1 MARARV
7 GSSIKKKLGMVV
19 YGDPFTGKSTFA
31 SQFLYMHNEDGSPMK
46 VLYIDC
52 ESGSIDYYID
62 EIEEKG
68 GNVEELYIVYTQSLG
83 EVLGFIDKIKN
94 NDDFYILGDDG
105 EETEEVFLD
114 KSGKPWR
121 PDAMVIDGITV
132 LSSTVKQGLVEFS
145 KKRAKVKA
153 EGAGLIGDAK
163 LVKVEGAGMEL
174 KDYNAV
180 KFKQSNLILSLISS
194 GIHWICTAREADEKV
209 YKEDSEGKQISVP
222 TGKKVPEG
230 FGKDCVFNAH
240 TSIRFAR
247 DEYGDIIAI
256 CDKDRSGVHPNET
269 IADPQLTDWQCV
281 IDKSVGKKEFVVRND
296 LESAVATEQRIYT
309 NEIMN
314 SMGSSS
320 SSSTPSESSSAKDII
335 AEINAVMKAM
345 SVEERGNKKN
355 ALCAAALP
363 ASPNAIGKIT
373 DVSILNQIFEI
384 VKA

>member
-31 SQFLYMHNEDGSPMK
+31 SQFLYMHNEDGTPMK

-83 EVLGFIDKIKN
+83 EVLSLIDKIKN
-94 NDDFYILGDDG
+94 DEDFYLMDENG
-105 EETEEVFLD
+105 EETDEVFLD

-121 PDAMVIDGITV
+121 ADAMVIDGITV

-153 EGAGLIGDAK
+153 DDAGLIGDAK

-209 YKEDSEGKQISVP
+209 YEKDSEGKQISVP

-240 TSIRFAR
+240 TSIRFTR

-269 IADPQLTDWQCV
+269 FANPQLTDWQCV
-281 IDKSVGKKEFVVRND
+281 IDKSVGKKEFIVRND
-296 LESAVATEQRIYT
+296 LESAVATEQKIYT
-309 NEIMN
+309 EEIMN
-314 SMGSSS
+314 SVGM
-320 SSSTPSESSSAKDII
+320 STTQVDTSSAKDII
-335 AEINAVMKAM
+335 AEINANMKNM
-345 SVEERGNKKN
+345 SVDARNEKKN
-355 ALCAAALP
+355 ALTAASLP
-363 ASPNAIGKIT
+363 ANPTAISKIT
-373 DVSILNQIFEI
+373 DISILNKILEI

>member
-7 GSSIKKKLGMVV
+7 GSAIKKKLGMVV

-68 GNVEELYIVYTQSLG
+68 GNVDELYIVYTQSLG

-94 NDDFYILGDDG
+94 DEDFYLIDEDG
-105 EETEEVFLD
+105 EESDEVFLD

-153 EGAGLIGDAK
+153 DDAGLVGDAR

-174 KDYNAV
+174 KDYNSV

-194 GIHWICTAREADEKV
+194 GIHWICTAREADEKI
-209 YKEDSEGKQISVP
+209 YEKDSEGKQIAVP
-222 TGKKVPEG
+222 TGKKMPEG

-240 TSIRFAR
+240 TSIRFTR
-247 DEYGDIIAI
+247 DEYGDIVAI
-256 CDKDRSGVHPNET
+256 CEKDRSGVHPNET
-269 IADPQLTDWQCV
+269 ISNPQLTDWQIV
-281 IDKSVGKKEFVVRND
+281 IDKSVGKKEFVVKND
-296 LESAVATEQRIYT
+296 LESAVATEQKIYT
-309 NEIMN
+309 EEIMN
-314 SMGSSS
+314 SMGASNTSSNV
-320 SSSTPSESSSAKDII
+320 SSAKSII
-335 AEINAVMKAM
+335 DEINAVMKGM
-345 SVEERGNKKN
+345 SADARTEKKN
-355 ALCAAALP
+355 ALTAASLP
-363 ASPNAIGKIT
+363 ATPSAIAKIT
-373 DVSILNQIFEI
+373 DTSTLNKILEI

>member
-7 GSSIKKKLGMVV
+7 GSTIKKKLGMVV

-46 VLYIDC
+46 VLYVDC

-83 EVLGFIDKIKN
+83 EVLGLIDKIKN
-94 NDDFYILGDDG
+94 DEDFYLLDEDG
-105 EETEEVFLD
+105 EESDEVFLD

-121 PDAMVIDGITV
+121 PDALVIDGITV

-153 EGAGLIGDAK
+153 DDAGLIGDAR
-163 LVKVEGAGMEL
+163 LVKIEGAGMEL

-194 GIHWICTAREADEKV
+194 GIHWVCTAREADEKT
-209 YKEDSEGKQISVP
+209 YEKDADGKQISVP
-222 TGKKVPEG
+222 TGKKIPEG
-230 FGKDCVFNAH
+230 FGKDCEYNAH
-240 TSIRFAR
+240 TSIRFTR

-256 CDKDRSGVHPNET
+256 CGKDRSGVHPYET
-269 IADPQLTDWQCV
+269 ISNPQLTDWQIV
-281 IDKSVGKKEFVVRND
+281 IDKSVGKKEFVVKND
-296 LESAVATEQRIYT
+296 LESAVATEQEIYT
-309 NEIMN
+309 KEIM
-314 SMGSSS
+314 GSAGVNNVA
-320 SSSTPSESSSAKDII
+320 STGASSAKGII
-335 AEINAVMKAM
+335 DEINAVMKGLTADGRT
-345 SVEERGNKKN
+345 EKKN
-355 ALCAAALP
+355 ALTAASLP
-363 ASPNAIGKIT
+363 ATPSAIAKIT
-373 DVSILNQIFEI
+373 DTTTLSKILEI

>member
-7 GSSIKKKLGMVV
+7 GSTIKKKLGMVV

-83 EVLGFIDKIKN
+83 EVINLIDKIKN
-94 NDDFYILGDDG
+94 DEDFYLIDEDG
-105 EETEEVFLD
+105 EESDEVFLD

-153 EGAGLIGDAK
+153 DDAGLIGDAR
-163 LVKVEGAGMEL
+163 LVKIEGAGMEL
-174 KDYNAV
+174 KDYNSV

-209 YKEDSEGKQISVP
+209 YEKDAEGKQIAVP

-240 TSIRFAR
+240 TSIRFTR
-247 DEYGDIIAI
+247 DEYGDVIAI
-256 CDKDRSGVHPNET
+256 CDKDRSLVHPNET
-269 IADPQLTDWQCV
+269 ISNPQLTDWQVV
-281 IDKSVGKKEFVVRND
+281 IDKSVGKTDFVVKND
-296 LESAVATEQRIYT
+296 LESAVATEQEIYT
-309 NEIMN
+309 KEIMG
-314 SMGSSS
+314 SAGSSDVP
-320 SSSTPSESSSAKDII
+320 STTASAKGII
-335 AEINAVMKAM
+335 DEINATMKGLTADGRT
-345 SVEERGNKKN
+345 EKKN
-355 ALCAAALP
+355 ALTAASLP
-363 ASPNAIGKIT
+363 ATPSAIAKIT
-373 DVSILNQIFEI
+373 DTTTLNKILEI

>member
-83 EVLGFIDKIKN
+83 EVLSLIDKIKN
-94 NDDFYILGDDG
+94 DEDFYLMDEDG
-105 EETEEVFLD
+105 EESDEVFLD

-153 EGAGLIGDAK
+153 DDAGLVGDAR
-163 LVKVEGAGMEL
+163 LVKIEGAGMEL
-174 KDYNAV
+174 KDYNSV

-209 YKEDSEGKQISVP
+209 YEKDSEGKQISVS

-240 TSIRFAR
+240 TSIRFTR
-247 DEYGDIIAI
+247 DEYGDIVAI
-256 CDKDRSGVHPNET
+256 CDKDRSGVHPYET
-269 IADPQLTDWQCV
+269 ISNPQLTDWQIV
-281 IDKSVGKKEFVVRND
+281 IDKSVGKQEFVVKND
-296 LESAVATEQRIYT
+296 LESAVATEQKIYT
-309 NEIMN
+309 EEIMN
-314 SMGSSS
+314 SMGGNSVSNV
-320 SSSTPSESSSAKDII
+320 SSAKDIVD
-335 AEINAVMKAM
+335 EINAVMKGLTADGRT
-345 SVEERGNKKN
+345 EKKN
-355 ALCAAALP
+355 ALTAASLP
-363 ASPNAIGKIT
+363 ATPSAIAKIT
-373 DVSILNQIFEI
+373 DTSTLNKILEI

>member
-7 GSSIKKKLGMVV
+7 GSTIKKKLGMVV

-31 SQFLYMHNEDGSPMK
+31 SQFLYMHNEDGTPMK

-62 EIEEKG
+62 EIEAKG

-83 EVLGFIDKIKN
+83 EVINLIDKVKN
-94 NDDFYILGDDG
+94 DEDFYLIDEDG
-105 EETEEVFLD
+105 EESDEVFLD
-114 KSGKPWR
+114 KNGKPWR

-153 EGAGLIGDAK
+153 DDAGLIGDAR
-163 LVKVEGAGMEL
+163 LVKIEGAGMEL
-174 KDYNAV
+174 KDYNSV

-209 YKEDSEGKQISVP
+209 YEKDAEGKQIAVP

-240 TSIRFAR
+240 TSIRFTR
-247 DEYGDIIAI
+247 DEYGDVIAI
-256 CDKDRSGVHPNET
+256 CDKDRSLVHPNET
-269 IADPQLTDWQCV
+269 ISNPQLTDWQVV
-281 IDKSVGKKEFVVRND
+281 IDKSAGKKEFVVKND
-296 LESAVATEQRIYT
+296 LESAVATEQEIYT
-309 NEIMN
+309 KEIMGSVGIN
-314 SMGSSS
+314 NVSSS
-320 SSSTPSESSSAKDII
+320 ISSAKDII
-335 AEINAVMKAM
+335 DEINAVMKSLTADGRT
-345 SVEERGNKKN
+345 EKKN
-355 ALCAAALP
+355 ALTAASLP
-363 ASPNAIGKIT
+363 ATPSAISKLTDTSTLSKI
-373 DVSILNQIFEI
+373 LEI

>member
-1 MARARV
+1 MARART
-7 GSSIKKKLGMVV
+7 GSAIKKKLGMVA

-31 SQFLYMHNEDGSPMK
+31 SQFLFMHNEDGSPMK

-62 EIEEKG
+62 DIEARG
-68 GNVEELYIVYTQSLG
+68 GNTEELYIVYTQSLG
-83 EVLGFIDKIKN
+83 EVLSYIDKVKN
-94 NDDFYILGDDG
+94 NEDFYLIDDDG
-105 EETEEVFLD
+105 EESDEILLD
-114 KSGKPWR
+114 KQGNPWR

-153 EGAGLIGDAK
+153 DDAGLIGDAK

-194 GIHWICTAREADEKV
+194 GIHWMCTAREASEKV
-209 YKEDSEGKQISVP
+209 YEKDADGKQISVE

-240 TSIRFAR
+240 TAIRFTR
-247 DEYGDIIAI
+247 DEYGDVIAI
-256 CDKDRSGVHPNET
+256 CDKDRTGVCTAGEVISN
-269 IADPQLTDWQCV
+269 PQLSAWQGV
-281 IDKSVGKKEFVVRND
+281 IDNSAGKKAFVVKND
-296 LESAVATEQRIYT
+296 LASAVATEQKIYT
-309 NEIMN
+309 EEILG
-314 SMGSSS
+314 SMESSS
-320 SSSTPSESSSAKDII
+320 SVSSNASAKDIV

-345 SVEERGNKKN
+345 AQEERTAKKN
-355 ALCAAALP
+355 ALVAANLP
-363 ASPNAIGKIT
+363 ANPTAIGKLT
-373 DVSILNQIFEI
+373 DTDTLNQILAI
-384 VKA
+384 VKS

>member
-7 GSSIKKKLGMVV
+7 GSTIKKKLGMVV

-62 EIEEKG
+62 EIEAKG

-83 EVLGFIDKIKN
+83 EVLGLIDKIKN
-94 NDDFYILGDDG
+94 DEDFYLMDANG
-105 EETEEVFLD
+105 EETDEVFLD
-114 KSGKPWR
+114 KNGNPWR
-121 PDAMVIDGITV
+121 VDALVVDGITV

-153 EGAGLIGDAK
+153 DDAGLIGDAR

-194 GIHWICTAREADEKV
+194 GVHWICTAREADEKV
-209 YKEDSEGKQISVP
+209 YEKDAEGKQISVP
-222 TGKKVPEG
+222 TGKKIPEG

-240 TSIRFAR
+240 TSIRFTR
-247 DEYGDIIAI
+247 DEYGDIVAI
-256 CDKDRSGVHPNET
+256 CDKDRSCVHPNET
-269 IADPQLTDWQCV
+269 ISNPQLTDWQVV
-281 IDKSVGKKEFVVRND
+281 IDKSAGKKDFVVMND
-296 LESAVATEQRIYT
+296 LESAVATEQKIYT
-309 NEIMN
+309 EEIMN
-314 SMGSSS
+314 SIGAP
-320 SSSTPSESSSAKDII
+320 SSTVTSTSAKDII
-335 AEINAVMKAM
+335 TEINAVMKGLTADARN
-345 SVEERGNKKN
+345 EKKN
-355 ALCAAALP
+355 ALTAASYP
-363 ASPNAIGKIT
+363 ATPSAIGKIT
-373 DVSILNQIFEI
+373 DVATLTKILEI
-384 VKA
+384 VQA

>member
-62 EIEEKG
+62 EIEAKG

-83 EVLGFIDKIKN
+83 EVINLIDKVKN
-94 NDDFYILGDDG
+94 DEDFYLIDEDG
-105 EETEEVFLD
+105 EESDEIFLD

-153 EGAGLIGDAK
+153 DDAGLIGDAR
-163 LVKVEGAGMEL
+163 LVKIEGAGMEL
-174 KDYNAV
+174 KDYNSV

-209 YKEDSEGKQISVP
+209 YEKDAEGKQIAVP
-222 TGKKVPEG
+222 TGKKIPEG

-240 TSIRFAR
+240 TSIRFTR
-247 DEYGDIIAI
+247 DEYGDVVAI
-256 CDKDRSGVHPNET
+256 CDKDRSLVHPNET
-269 IADPQLTDWQCV
+269 ISNPQLTDWQIV
-281 IDKSVGKKEFVVRND
+281 IDKSAGKTEFVVKND
-296 LESAVATEQRIYT
+296 LESAVATEQEIYT
-309 NEIMN
+309 KEIMGSVGIN
-314 SMGSSS
+314 NVSSS
-320 SSSTPSESSSAKDII
+320 VSSAKSVID
-335 AEINAVMKAM
+335 EINAVMKGM
-345 SVEERGNKKN
+345 SADARNEKKN
-355 ALCAAALP
+355 ALTAASLP
-363 ASPNAIGKIT
+363 ATPSAIAKIT
-373 DVSILNQIFEI
+373 DTATLNKILEI

>member
-7 GSSIKKKLGMVV
+7 GSAIKKKLGMVV

-62 EIEEKG
+62 DIEAKG

-83 EVLGFIDKIKN
+83 EVLNLIDKVKN
-94 NDDFYILGDDG
+94 DDDFYLMDENG
-105 EETEEVFLD
+105 EETDEVFRD

-121 PDAMVIDGITV
+121 ADAMVIDGITV

-153 EGAGLIGDAK
+153 DDAGLVGDAK

-209 YKEDSEGKQISVP
+209 YEKDSEGKQISVP

-230 FGKDCVFNAH
+230 FGKDCVYNAH
-240 TSIRFAR
+240 TSIRFVR
-247 DEYGDIIAI
+247 DEYGDIVGI
-256 CDKDRSGVHPNET
+256 CDKDRSNVHPNET
-269 IADPQLTDWQCV
+269 ITNPQLTDWQCV
-281 IDKSVGKKEFVVRND
+281 IDKSAGKKEFVVKND
-296 LESAVATEQRIYT
+296 LASAVATEQKLYT
-309 NEIMN
+309 DEIMS
-314 SMGSSS
+314 SMGVSDTSAD
-320 SSSTPSESSSAKDII
+320 TTSAKDII
-335 AEINAVMKAM
+335 TEINAVMKAL
-345 SVEERGNKKN
+345 SPEVRNEKKN
-355 ALCAAALP
+355 ALTAASYP
-363 ASPNAIGKIT
+363 ASPSAIGKIT
-373 DVSILNQIFEI
+373 SVDTLTKILEI

>member
-7 GSSIKKKLGMVV
+7 GSTIKKKLGMVV

-62 EIEEKG
+62 EIEAKG

-94 NDDFYILGDDG
+94 DEDFYLIGEDG
-105 EETEEVFLD
+105 EETDEIFVD
-114 KSGKPWR
+114 KNGKPWR
-121 PDAMVIDGITV
+121 PDALVIDGITV

-153 EGAGLIGDAK
+153 DDAGLVGDAR
-163 LVKVEGAGMEL
+163 LVKIEGAGMEL
-174 KDYNAV
+174 KDYNSV

-209 YKEDSEGKQISVP
+209 YEKDSEGKQVAVP

-240 TSIRFAR
+240 TSIRFTR
-247 DEYGDIIAI
+247 DEYGDVVAI
-256 CDKDRSGVHPNET
+256 CDKDRSGIHPYET
-269 IADPQLTDWQCV
+269 ISNPQLTDWQVV
-281 IDKSVGKKEFVVRND
+281 IDNSVGKKEFVVKND
-296 LESAVATEQRIYT
+296 LESAVATEQEIYT
-309 NEIMN
+309 KEIM
-314 SMGSSS
+314 GSVGGNNAVSG
-320 SSSTPSESSSAKDII
+320 STSAKSII
-335 AEINAVMKAM
+335 DEINAVMKGLTADGRT
-345 SVEERGNKKN
+345 EKKN
-355 ALCAAALP
+355 ALTAASLP
-363 ASPNAIGKIT
+363 ATPSAIAKIT
-373 DVSILNQIFEI
+373 DTTTLNKILEI

>member
-7 GSSIKKKLGMVV
+7 GSAIKKKLGMVV
-19 YGDPFTGKSTFA
+19 FGDPFTGKSTFA
-31 SQFLYMHNEDGSPMK
+31 SQFLYMHNEDGTPMK

-83 EVLGFIDKIKN
+83 EVLSLIDKIKN
-94 NDDFYILGDDG
+94 DEDFYLMDENG
-105 EETEEVFLD
+105 EETDEVFLD

-121 PDAMVIDGITV
+121 PDAMCIDGITV

-153 EGAGLIGDAK
+153 DDAGLIGDAK

-209 YKEDSEGKQISVP
+209 YEKDTEGKQISVS

-240 TSIRFAR
+240 TSIRFTR

-256 CDKDRSGVHPNET
+256 CDKDRSGIHPNET
-269 IADPQLTDWQCV
+269 FANPQLTDWQCV
-281 IDKSVGKKEFVVRND
+281 IDKSVGKKEF
-296 LESAVATEQRIYT
+296 
-309 NEIMN
+309 
-314 SMGSSS
+314 
-320 SSSTPSESSSAKDII
+320 
-335 AEINAVMKAM
+335 
-345 SVEERGNKKN
+345 
-355 ALCAAALP
+355 
-363 ASPNAIGKIT
+363 
-373 DVSILNQIFEI
+373 I
-384 VKA
+384 VKNENTPRNPKLVLFNTAEDALKAIESWTEHE

>member
-7 GSSIKKKLGMVV
+7 GSAIKKKLGIVV

-31 SQFLYMHNEDGSPMK
+31 SQLMYMHNEDGSPMK

-83 EVLGFIDKIKN
+83 EVLELIDKIKN
-94 NDDFYILGDDG
+94 DDDFYLLDEETG
-105 EETEEVFLD
+105 EETDEVFLD
-114 KSGKPWR
+114 KNGNPWR
-121 PDAMVIDGITV
+121 PDAIVIDGITV

-153 EGAGLIGDAK
+153 DDAGLIGDAR
-163 LVKVEGAGMEL
+163 LVKIEGAGMEL

-180 KFKQSNLILSLISS
+180 KFKQSNLILSLIST
-194 GIHWICTAREADEKV
+194 GIHWVCTSREADEKV
-209 YKEDSEGKQISVP
+209 YEKDSEGKQISVP

-240 TSIRFAR
+240 TAIRLTR
-247 DEYGDIIAI
+247 DEYGDIIGI
-256 CDKDRSGVHPNET
+256 CEKDRSGVHPNET
-269 IADPQLTDWQCV
+269 IANPQLSDWQCV
-281 IDKSVGKKEFVVRND
+281 IDKSAGKNSFVVMND
-296 LESAVATEQRIYT
+296 LESAVATEQKIYT
-309 NEIMN
+309 EEIMN
-314 SMGSSS
+314 SMGGGGA
-320 SSSTPSESSSAKDII
+320 STSVSSAKSII
-335 AEINAVMKAM
+335 DEINAVMKGM
-345 SVEERGNKKN
+345 SADARNEKKN
-355 ALCAAALP
+355 ALTAASLP
-363 ASPNAIGKIT
+363 ATPSAIAKIT
-373 DVSILNQIFEI
+373 DTSALNKILEI

>member
-1 MARARV
+1 MARARI
-7 GSSIKKKLGMVV
+7 GSAIKKKLGMVV

-62 EIEEKG
+62 DIEANG

-83 EVLGFIDKIKN
+83 EVLNLIDKIKN
-94 NDDFYILGDDG
+94 DEDFYLIDEHG
-105 EETEEVFLD
+105 EETDEVFLD
-114 KSGKPWR
+114 KKGNPWR

-153 EGAGLIGDAK
+153 DDAGLVGDAR

-194 GIHWICTAREADEKV
+194 GIHWICTAREADEKA
-209 YKEDSEGKQISVP
+209 YEKDAEGKQISVS

-240 TSIRFAR
+240 TSIRFTR
-247 DEYGDIIAI
+247 DEYGDIIGF
-256 CDKDRSGVHPNET
+256 CDKDRSMVHPNET
-269 IADPQLTDWQCV
+269 IPNPQLTDWQCV
-281 IDKSVGKKEFVVRND
+281 IDQSAGKKAFVVKND
-296 LESAVATEQRIYT
+296 LASTVATEQKLYT
-309 NEIMN
+309 DEIMN
-314 SMGSSS
+314 SMGTSNV
-320 SSSTPSESSSAKDII
+320 TTDNATAKDVL
-335 AEINAVMKAM
+335 AEINALMKSM
-345 SVEERGNKKN
+345 SQDARNEKKN
-355 ALCAAALP
+355 ALTAASYP
-363 ASPNAIGKIT
+363 ATPSAIGKIT
-373 DVSILNQIFEI
+373 DVSTLTKILEI

>member
-7 GSSIKKKLGMVV
+7 GSTIKKKLGIVV

-31 SQFLYMHNEDGSPMK
+31 SQLMYMHNEDGTLMK

-83 EVLGFIDKIKN
+83 EVLELIDKIKN
-94 NDDFYILGDDG
+94 DEDFYLLDEDTG
-105 EETEEVFLD
+105 EETDEVFLD

-121 PDAMVIDGITV
+121 PDAIVIDGITV

-153 EGAGLIGDAK
+153 DDAGLIGDAR
-163 LVKVEGAGMEL
+163 LVKIEGAGMEL

-180 KFKQSNLILSLISS
+180 KFKQSNLILSLIST
-194 GIHWICTAREADEKV
+194 GIHWICTSREADEKV
-209 YKEDSEGKQISVP
+209 YEKDSEGKQIAIP

-240 TSIRFAR
+240 TSIRLTR
-247 DEYGDIIAI
+247 DEYGDIIGI
-256 CDKDRSGVHPNET
+256 CEKDRSCVHPNET
-269 IADPQLTDWQCV
+269 IANPQLTDWQCV
-281 IDKSVGKKEFVVRND
+281 IDKSAGKKSFVVKND
-296 LESAVATEQRIYT
+296 LESAVATEQKIYT
-309 NEIMN
+309 EEIMN
-314 SMGSSS
+314 SMGGNSAPTSAY
-320 SSSTPSESSSAKDII
+320 SAKSII
-335 AEINAVMKAM
+335 DEINATMKGLTADART
-345 SVEERGNKKN
+345 EKKTELTM
-355 ALCAAALP
+355 ASLP
-363 ASPNAIGKIT
+363 ASPSAIAKIT
-373 DVSILNQIFEI
+373 DTSTLNKILEI